1 MNERIEERW
10 RAFQA
15 RLRTVCDINSRAL
28 ETVRVI
34 VVTKFHPVSE
44 IREAIAAGVT
54 EIGENRVQEAASKKI
69 ELAGDNLRWHGI
81 GQLQT
86 NKARTAVE
94 IFDELH
100 GIDRIELIDKIGRA
114 SAELQKTASCYL
126 QVNVT
131 GKPGQGGCNLSD
143 VPRLLDSM
151 YSYPF
156 LKPVGLMCIASLE
169 EEVGAAG
176 IRNEFAAARK
186 LRDQLIAE
194 QRLTDSAGLSMG
206 MSGDWEYAIA
216 EGATLIRIGT
226 AIMGN
231 RS

>member
-1 MNERIEERW
+1 K
-10 RAFQA
+10 AFQA
-15 RLRTVCDINSRAL
+15 RLRTVREINSRAL

-44 IREAIAAGVT
+44 MQQAIAAGVT
-54 EIGENRVQEAASKKI
+54 EIGENRVQEAASKKS
-69 ELAGDNLRWHGI
+69 ELAGSHLRWHGI

-86 NKARTAVE
+86 NKAKTAIEV
-94 IFDELH
+94 FDELH
-100 GIDRIELIDKIGRA
+100 GIDRIELVDKLGRA
-114 SAELQKTASCYL
+114 SAELQKTVACYL

-131 GKPGQGGCNLSD
+131 GKVGQGGCSLSD
-143 VPRLLDSM
+143 IPRLLDSM
-151 YSYPF
+151 NGYPF

-169 EEVGAAG
+169 EEVGVVG
-176 IRNEFAAARK
+176 IRNEFAAARS
-186 LRDQLIAE
+186 LRDQMITE
-194 QRLTDSAGLSMG
+194 QRLPEYAGLSMG